1 MINKTWLITAVAGAL
16 IGALIGA
23 FAVYQVKKHTK
34 GILDDD

>member
-1 MINKTWLITAVAGAL
+1 MINKTWLITAVA
-16 IGALIGA
+16 GALIGA